1 MLIEIRIPAGCDKAL
16 MVRDAIKA
24 IFPSIVVEVK
34 AEASPRTVK
43 APIDL
48 PRDPGQAGAAIV
60 DRIMERARDSAAT
73 PEACADAGN
82 RIAAWVRG
90 DKIPD
95 RVLGGAAEA
104 ERRDM
109 VEQVNENRAAKGLEP
124 VKVDQL
130 HRDPLTP
137 DEREALRALQEW
149 QAARDM
155 RRQAAQGD
163 NTDAL
168 MRAMDIEA
176 DALKVLETVLET
188 VKAKAQQP
196 ASDPLDIPSFLAR
209 PLSRFSTDQT

>member
-34 AEASPRTVK
+34 AEASPPNLARTVK
-43 APIDL
+43 APL
-48 PRDPGQAGAAIV
+48 EAPGAAMV

-73 PEACADAGN
+73 PEACADAGT